1 MKRFFVTAGILIA
14 ALGGSAAYAD
24 MPASDVAS
32 FEALDKN
39 KDGAL
44 KGEEAKVVE
53 AVGEKPAVV
62 DADDDGRLDKA
73 EFEAAVSGQTGTEV
87 GVEGVNA
94 TAEAEEAEEEA
105 AE

>member
-1 MKRFFVTAGILIA
+1 MKRTLVMAGVLGA
-14 ALGGSAAYAD
+14 ALVASAAHAD

-39 KDGAL
+39 HDGTL

-62 DADDDGRLDKA
+62 DADDDGRLDKT
-73 EFEAAVSGQTGTEV
+73 EFQAAVSGQTGTEV
-87 GVEGVNA
+87 GVEGVS
-94 TAEAEEAEEEA
+94 AEEAEPAEEEEEA
-105 AE
+105 E